1 MSPRWLLAC
10 APLAVAAASVPAIAH
25 AAPDDA
31 APVDAVAPPS
41 GAALTPALAAGPA
54 TAPADSDDEDK
65 GAIVVTARRLDKARD
80 SIDPSVAANDFRIT
94 RQNLDLQ
101 PGGADRSLKGVLLQA
116 PGVTQ
121 DADGDGDIHI
131 RNEHGNIQ
139 YRLNGVTVPETFDG
153 FGALVDP
160 RVADSV
166 EVITGALP
174 AQYGYHTAGIVALK
188 TRTDSFDF
196 DGDIGLY
203 GGSYNT
209 FQPSATIRDSLG
221 SLNYFASASYLR
233 NDQGVANPTPSRTA
247 IHDRTDQY
255 RGFGYA
261 SYILGESSRLTAFG
275 GLSIGTFQIPNTPG
289 LTPSYAVNGRTKFDS
304 AAIDLN
310 RRQQTYFGVL
320 SYQYAG
326 ESLDFQIAPFLRSAH
341 AHYIPDASGAQLAFN
356 GADTDL
362 RLSSLAWGVQA
373 DGSLHAGDAHTVRF
387 GAFYRGERARSDSV
401 NRVFAVDSAG
411 NQLTSTP
418 ISVLDSQRQ
427 SSRTIGVYVQDEWKL
442 ADTLTFN
449 YGVRFDDVSAVV
461 KEHQL
466 SPRASLVWKPAPE
479 TTFHVGYAR
488 YFTPPPLEL
497 VTSGTR
503 AAFNGT
509 TGEAAVD
516 LADPVRS
523 EREHNFD
530 VGAQQKVGK
539 AFTFGVDAYYKLK
552 TNLLDENTLGSTL
565 IQAPFNYAKSRGWG
579 VEVTA
584 NYETAP
590 FEAYVN
596 VARGEQKATRIV
608 SNQFL
613 FDPAELAYI
622 ANHYIYTDHSQKW
635 TLSGGAAAKIEDGI
649 GQLRP
654 SIDFIYGDG
663 LRKDDPAG
671 IVPNG
676 GKVPSY
682 VQVNFGIAQ
691 RLGSSDEHNLTIRFD
706 VVNVFDST
714 YLLRDGSGVGAGQP
728 EYGPRRGFFVGIR
741 KGF

>member
-1 MSPRWLLAC
+1 MSQCVSLAC
-10 APLAVAAASVPAIAH
+10 AVIAIAVATNSSGAL
-25 AAPDDA
+25 AAPGEA
-31 APVDAVAPPS
+31 AAPPS
-41 GAALTPALAAGPA
+41 GAPA
-54 TAPADSDDEDK
+54 TAATPAEADDADN
-65 GAIVVTARRLDKARD
+65 GAIVVTARRLDRARD

-94 RQNLDLQ
+94 RESLDLQ

-160 RVADSV
+160 RVANSI

-174 AQYGYHTAGIVALK
+174 AQYGYRTAGIVALK

-196 DGDIGLY
+196 DGDIGIY

-233 NDQGVANPTPSRTA
+233 NDQGVANPAPSRTA
-247 IHDRTDQY
+247 IHDRTEQY
-255 RGFGYA
+255 RAFGYA
-261 SYILGESSRLTAFG
+261 SYILNDSSRISAFG
-275 GLSIGTFQIPNTPG
+275 GASIGSFQIPNTPG
-289 LTPSYAVNGRTKFDS
+289 LTPTYTVNGRTDFDS
-304 AAIDLN
+304 AKLDLN

-320 SYQYAG
+320 SYQYSG
-326 ESLDFQIAPFLRSAH
+326 DLLDLQVSPFIRSAR
-341 AHYIPDASGAQLAFN
+341 AHYTPDPKDGQLFFN
-356 GADTDL
+356 GGDTEL
-362 RLSSLAWGVQA
+362 TQRSLAWGLQA
-373 DGSLHAGDAHTVRF
+373 DGSYKAGDRHTVRF
-387 GAFYRGERARSDSV
+387 GLYYRGEHARSSSI
-401 NRVFAVDSAG
+401 NRVFAVDSNGDQA
-411 NQLTSTP
+411 SDVP
-418 ISVLDSQRQ
+418 IVVPDDQSQN
-427 SSRTIGVYVQDEWKL
+427 SRTIGVYVQDEWKL
-442 ADTLTFN
+442 TDALTFN
-449 YGVRFDDVSAVV
+449 YGLRYDNVAAVV
-461 KEHQL
+461 REHQF
-466 SPRASLVWKPAPE
+466 SPRVSLVWKPEGGP
-479 TTFHVGYAR
+479 TLHVGYAR

-497 VTSGTR
+497 IASGTR

-509 TGEAAVD
+509 TGEAAVN
-516 LADPVRS
+516 LADPIRS
-523 EREHNFD
+523 EREHYFD
-530 VGAQQKVGK
+530 VGAQQKLGRAVTVGI
-539 AFTFGVDAYYKLK
+539 DAYYKLK
-552 TNLLDENTLGSTL
+552 RNLLDEETFGSTL
-565 IQAPFNYAKSRGWG
+565 IQAPFNYAKSYSWG
-579 VEVTA
+579 VELTA
-584 NYETAP
+584 NYETEP

-596 VARGEQKATRIV
+596 VARGQQKATQIV
-608 SNQFL
+608 SNQFF
-613 FDPAELAYI
+613 FDPGDLAYI
-622 ANHYIYTDHSQKW
+622 ANHYIFTDHSQKW
-635 TLSGGAAAKIEDGI
+635 TISGGAAAKIDDGI

-682 VQVNFGIAQ
+682 IQVNFGIAQ
-691 RLGSSDEHNLTIRFD
+691 RIGGDEKNLTIRFD